1 MPMVSMRIEERGYKR
16 GIAQSKRMLD
26 EMRTTAKQDDI
37 EKLAAYLR
45 KTSPELSQEEA
56 MKTAVSVLQ

>member
-1 MPMVSMRIEERGYKR
+1 
-16 GIAQSKRMLD
+16 MLE
-26 EMRTTAKQDDI
+26 EMRTTAKQYDI
-37 EKLAAYLR
+37 EKRAAYLR